1 MDLAFLRECIVD
13 SFEKIAEINKTHTED
28 RLIQK
33 QLELNSKN
41 EENFE
46 IISRLISWKNHSE
59 LSWFN
64 NRKVYQAHKIKKN
77 VLFRYGNK
85 TETRINDDL
94 NTTIF

>member
-1 MDLAFLRECIVD
+1 MIPFGLNTKIISLGTHNKLKYFLEDIDAVDWFVDLNMDLTFLRECIVD

-46 IISRLISWKNHSE
+46 IISRLIS
-59 LSWFN
+59 
-64 NRKVYQAHKIKKN
+64 
-77 VLFRYGNK
+77 
-85 TETRINDDL
+85 
-94 NTTIF
+94 